1 MKKLT
6 YLLIFLGIFLKM
18 PFANAQTDKYWVFFT
33 DKDGTSFDPFSYFDQ
48 KAIERRIQHGINLY
62 DPTDFPVRE
71 DYRDVVSTMVE
82 ALTFESR
89 WFNAVSV
96 RATEDQAFALR
107 TLPFVTSVERQ
118 YLEPVLAS
126 TEEDS
131 WFAMDVQTLKVR
143 QIQMMQ
149 GGLFRKMGITGKGVR
164 VAVFDGG
171 FPEVNTHPAFQHIR
185 DENRILK
192 TWDFTKKSEQVY
204 HANSHGLSVLSTIAG
219 IDEDGQLLGLATG
232 AEFILA
238 ITEVSS
244 EPFKEEEWW
253 LEAAEWADKNGA
265 QLISSSLGY
274 TYHRY
279 FPQDMD
285 GKTSL
290 VSRAANMAASKGI
303 LVVNAAGN
311 EGSTDNW
318 KVIGAPADA
327 DSVLSVGGIDPA
339 NGIKV
344 DFSSLG
350 PTVDGRM
357 KPNVSNAGVV
367 AAAAKNGKVNRTQ
380 GTSFAA
386 PLTTGFAACAME
398 AMPGKTNM
406 EMFEL
411 IQQSAHLYPYFDYA
425 HGYGM
430 PQASFFTGMVRE
442 LEFPGIKFLEQDGY
456 LKIVTDQYETSED
469 VTDEL
474 FIEEEDQENP
484 MEDFAEQQNDD
495 VPPPEAMDEEDEIEA
510 PEFVDQEI
518 DIEIEEV
525 MEEVEAVEPEIA
537 EIDEV
542 EMVDEEAPEEVESI
556 EDTISPE
563 EIENAIEDE
572 TEPEEENIVIE
583 FDDQEV
589 NEPENDEDISGEA
602 PVFEDME
609 MDEEPVLDY
618 ETEISA
624 WDSLFA
630 PYLYYHIQLPEGKL
644 SKYAVVKVLFDE
656 LVTIDLEEL
665 PQGAIVRFFYH
676 GYTGEWRKN

>member
-1 MKKLT
+1 MKKLK

-18 PFANAQTDKYWVFFT
+18 PLANTQTDKYWVFFT
-33 DKDGTSFDPFSYFDQ
+33 DKDGTDFDPYSYFDP
-48 KAIERRIQHGINLY
+48 KAIERRIQHGLDLD
-62 DPTDFPVRE
+62 DPTDFPVRT
-71 DYRDVVSTMVE
+71 DYLEVVSSMVE
-82 ALTFESR
+82 ELTFESR

-96 RATEDQAFALR
+96 RASEDQAFELR
-107 TLPFVTSVERQ
+107 TLPFVISVERQ

-126 TEEDS
+126 AEEDN
-131 WFAMDVQTLKVR
+131 WFALDVQTLKTR

-149 GGLFRKMGITGKGVR
+149 GGLFKKAGITGKGVR

-204 HANSHGLSVLSTIAG
+204 HANSHGLSVLSNIAG

-232 AEFILA
+232 SEFILA
-238 ITEVSS
+238 VTEVNS

-253 LEAAEWADKNGA
+253 LAAAEWADKNGA
-265 QLISSSLGY
+265 QIISSSLGY
-274 TYHRY
+274 TYYRY

-311 EGSTDNW
+311 EGSTANW

-367 AAAAKNGKVNRTQ
+367 AAAAKSGKVSRTQ
-380 GTSFAA
+380 GTSFAT

-398 AMPGKTNM
+398 ALPGKTNM

-442 LEFPGIKFLEQDGY
+442 LEYPGIKFLEEDGY
-456 LKIVTDQYETSED
+456 LKIVTDQYENSED

-484 MEDFAEQQNDD
+484 MEDFTEQQNDD
-495 VPPPEAMDEEDEIEA
+495 FPPPQAIDKEDEMEA
-510 PEFVDQEI
+510 PEFVDQEV

-525 MEEVEAVEPEIA
+525 MEEL
-537 EIDEV
+537 DEV
-542 EMVDEEAPEEVESI
+542 GSEV
-556 EDTISPE
+556 E
-563 EIENAIEDE
+563 EIETEDLEEKLTQEEIEALELEEKIENLEIEEEWESEPDYEVYAEDFENEETDE
-572 TEPEEENIVIE
+572 TP
-583 FDDQEV
+583 
-589 NEPENDEDISGEA
+589 
-602 PVFEDME
+602 
-609 MDEEPVLDY
+609 LDY
-618 ETEISA
+618 DTEISD

-630 PYLYYHIQLPEGKL
+630 PYLFYHIQLPGGKL

-665 PQGAIVRFFYH
+665 PQGAIVRFYYQE
-676 GYTGEWRKN
+676 YTGEWRKN

>member
-33 DKDGTSFDPFSYFDQ
+33 DKDGTSFDPYSYFDQ

-131 WFAMDVQTLKVR
+131 WFELDIESLKTR
-143 QIQMMQ
+143 QIRMMQ
-149 GGLFRKMGITGKGVR
+149 GGLFNRVGITGKGIR
-164 VAVFDGG
+164 VAVFDAG
-171 FPEVNTHPAFQHIR
+171 FPAVDTHPALEHIR
-185 DENRILK
+185 NDHRILK
-192 TWDFTKKSEQVY
+192 TWDFTKKNENVY
-204 HANSHGLSVLSTIAG
+204 RGNSHGLAVLSNIAG
-219 IDEDGQLLGLATG
+219 LDGDGHLLGLATG
-232 AEFILA
+232 ADFLLA

-244 EPFKEEEWW
+244 EPFKEEESW
-253 LEAAEWADKNGA
+253 LAAAEWADRNGA
-265 QLISSSLGY
+265 QIINSSLGY
-274 TYHRY
+274 TYQRY

-311 EGSTDNW
+311 EGATKSW
-318 KVIGAPADA
+318 LVIGAPADA
-327 DSVLSVGGIDPA
+327 DSVITVGGINPA
-339 NGIKV
+339 TGYTI
-344 DFSSLG
+344 DFSSIG
-350 PTVDGRM
+350 PTVDGRL

-367 AAAAKNGKVNRTQ
+367 AAAEKKGYVSRTQ
-380 GTSFAA
+380 GTSFAT

-398 AMPGKTNM
+398 ALPGKTNM
-406 EMFEL
+406 EMFSL
-411 IQQSAHLYPYFDYA
+411 LQQSGHLYPYFDYA
-425 HGYGM
+425 HGYGI

-442 LEFPGIKFLEQDGY
+442 LEYPGIKFLEEDGY

-484 MEDFAEQQNDD
+484 MEDFTEQQNDD
-495 VPPPEAMDEEDEIEA
+495 VPPPETMDEEEEMKA
-510 PEFVDQEI
+510 PEFVDQDI

-525 MEEVEAVEPEIA
+525 MEEVEAVES
-537 EIDEV
+537 EV
-542 EMVDEEAPEEVESI
+542 EEMEI
-556 EDTISPE
+556 EDLEEEPSLEEIEDLEIEE
-563 EIENAIEDE
+563 EIENLEI
-572 TEPEEENIVIE
+572 EEELESEPDHEVYGEE
-583 FDDQEV
+583 FD
-589 NEPENDEDISGEA
+589 NEDTVETP
-602 PVFEDME
+602 
-609 MDEEPVLDY
+609 LDY
-618 ETEISA
+618 ETEISD

>member
-1 MKKLT
+1 M
-6 YLLIFLGIFLKM
+6 IFIFTSFLY
-18 PFANAQTDKYWVFFT
+18 NVHSQTDKYWVFFT
-33 DKDGTSFDPFSYFDQ
+33 DKDGTSFDPYSYFDQ

-62 DPTDFPVRE
+62 DPTDFPVRQ

-96 RATEDQAFALR
+96 RATEEQAIALR

-171 FPEVNTHPAFQHIR
+171 FPEVNTHPSFQHIR
-185 DENRILK
+185 DENRIVK

-204 HANSHGLSVLSTIAG
+204 HANSHGLSVLSNIAG

-253 LEAAEWADKNGA
+253 LAAAEWADKNGA

-311 EGSTDNW
+311 EGSTENW

-367 AAAAKNGKVNRTQ
+367 AAAAKNGKVSRTQ

-386 PLTTGFAACAME
+386 PLTTGFVACAME
-398 AMPGKTNM
+398 ALPGKTNM

-430 PQASFFTGMVRE
+430 PQASFFTGTDKVP
-442 LEFPGIKFLEQDGY
+442 EFPGIRFLEEDGY
-456 LKIVTDQYETSED
+456 LKIVTDQYEHSED
-469 VTDEL
+469 LSDDL
-474 FIEEEDQENP
+474 FIQEEDQENP
-484 MEDFAEQQNDD
+484 MEDFTEQQNDD
-495 VPPPEAMDEEDEIEA
+495 FPPPQAIDEEEEMEA

-518 DIEIEEV
+518 DVEIEEV
-525 MEEVEAVEPEIA
+525 M
-537 EIDEV
+537 DEV
-542 EMVDEEAPEEVESI
+542 ESVETEEAEMETEDLEEEAAQ
-556 EDTISPE
+556 E
-563 EIENAIEDE
+563 EIEVLENEEEIEELEMVEEWE
-572 TEPEEENIVIE
+572 TEPDHDEFGEEFI
-583 FDDQEV
+583 
-589 NEPENDEDISGEA
+589 NEDTDGTP
-602 PVFEDME
+602 M
-609 MDEEPVLDY
+609 DY
-618 ETEISA
+618 ETEISG
-624 WDSLFA
+624 WDTLFS

-644 SKYAVVKVLFDE
+644 GKYAVVKVLFDE

-665 PQGAIVRFFYH
+665 PQGAIVRYFYR
-676 GYTGEWRKN
+676 GYTDEWRKN